1 MSKEDTARKFEVC
14 TELLGRIGE
23 KGRAR
28 GMWLHIPRDDDVW
41 YFAINKQQGGGTKT
55 LKEDTGYHQEV
66 KHKDERIQFDG
77 LNFK

>member
-1 MSKEDTARKFEVC
+1 
-14 TELLGRIGE
+14 
-23 KGRAR
+23 
-28 GMWLHIPRDDDVW
+28 MWLHIPRDDDVW